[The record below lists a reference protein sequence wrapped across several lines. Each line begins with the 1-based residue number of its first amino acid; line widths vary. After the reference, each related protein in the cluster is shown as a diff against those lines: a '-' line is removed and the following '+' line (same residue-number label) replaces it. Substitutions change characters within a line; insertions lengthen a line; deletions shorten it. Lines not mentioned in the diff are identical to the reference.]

1 MRLTVI
7 FMSRSSTAA
16 ISEFSLPLLSEL
28 DDLGK
33 RLEAVAEQLING
45 DVLLP
50 VNALPF
56 PRLLTPLVKLYAA
69 ASEASGTEFAPV
81 SQDATATEVVM
92 LACGLLRAQNLNPF
106 DLALWFSRAAQTSP
120 LPPAE
125 LQPSQEKRHA
135 K

>member
-1 MRLTVI
+1 MKLTVI

-16 ISEFSLPLLSEL
+16 ISESSLPLLSEL
-28 DDLGK
+28 DELSR
-33 RLEAVAEQLING
+33 RLEAVAERLING
-45 DVLLP
+45 DILLP

-56 PRLLTPLVKLYAA
+56 PKLLTPLVKLYAA
-69 ASEASGTEFAPV
+69 ASEAAGIEFTPV
-81 SQDATATEVVM
+81 TQDTTATEVVM

-106 DLALWFSRAAQTSP
+106 DLALWFSRAARTSP

-125 LQPSQEKRHA
+125 LQLSQEKSHA